1 MQRPPPPRPL
11 QCLSAVGTA
20 PPTSIGVPPY
30 PGARGCRLPD
40 RASAGLLRPQRGR
53 THGRSRHPWQAA
65 PSGLAASSGLPR
77 ASSQR
82 QSAHRPARRA
92 EAPGDVRLHRCG
104 FVESSSP
111 SRGRRS
117 SSEIGPLP
125 VLVSTWPDRCRDAR
139 PPGPR
144 LARNPDGSRMGT
156 SRSGLDPMAASPGR
170 RYRDAVDTS
179 VPSLSTA
186 RNTNRKTQENI
197 AFPRERPHFGNLP
210 ETSGGSG
217 VNLLFVESLHPAIE
231 GLLGHLNNSGAR
243 RDLVLDST
251 GHLNQRTLGGE
262 LSRGTELGT
271 VCAPLA

>member
-20 PPTSIGVPPY
+20 PPTLIRVPPY

-117 SSEIGPLP
+117 SSETGPLP

-144 LARNPDGSRMGT
+144 LARNPDRT

-197 AFPRERPHFGNLP
+197 ALPRERPDFWKPAGN
-210 ETSGGSG
+210 
-217 VNLLFVESLHPAIE
+217 V
-231 GLLGHLNNSGAR
+231 R
-243 RDLVLDST
+243 RVRGQPSV
-251 GHLNQRTLGGE
+251 RRE
-262 LSRGTELGT
+262 LASSYRRSPR
-271 VCAPLA
+271 VSQ